1 MEKLHGEVAKYGSW
15 LIIRLLMSVVKI
27 ACYLDSPC
35 INPMYNE
42 ICNLEV
48 HITNRRLQRRIILMR
63 LNGKNAIITGGGS
76 GISQAISLGF
86 AREGAGLVV
95 ADINKENAEST
106 AEAIRSAGGKAIA
119 VAVDVS
125 SASQVKAMME
135 KAVETFGRIHILVS
149 GAGVSSCYNFI
160 DLPEDEWDRVIN
172 INLKG
177 LYLCGQAAARHMAKH
192 GGGVIINVTS
202 QVSEVAQRNFP
213 HYQASKGG
221 GRMLTKSMAVDLAN
235 FNIRVNALA
244 PGFTDTPL
252 TSQSYVYSTE
262 EELAAQMESLLQHIP
277 LGRAAKPEDMVGA
290 AIFLASDESAYVTGT
305 SLFVDGGYLAI

>member
-1 MEKLHGEVAKYGSW
+1 MTGVQTCALPILS
-15 LIIRLLMSVVKI
+15 
-27 ACYLDSPC
+27 
-35 INPMYNE
+35 
-42 ICNLEV
+42 
-48 HITNRRLQRRIILMR
+48 TNR
-63 LNGKNAIITGGGS
+63 
-76 GISQAISLGF
+76 
-86 AREGAGLVV
+86 
-95 ADINKENAEST
+95 
-106 AEAIRSAGGKAIA
+106 
-119 VAVDVS
+119 
-125 SASQVKAMME
+125 
-135 KAVETFGRIHILVS
+135 
-149 GAGVSSCYNFI
+149 
-160 DLPEDEWDRVIN
+160 DRVIN

-177 LYLCGQAAARHMAKH
+177 LYLCGQAAARLMAKH
-192 GGGVIINVTS
+192 GGGVIINITS

-290 AIFLASDESAYVTGT
+290 AIFLASDESAYYRYV
-305 SLFVDGGYLAI
+305 SFC